1 MSKEGS
7 DGPNGVAHPICAPCS
22 LQAQQQQQPAAGGSQ
37 PAGGNG
43 LDSLLAGVEEAV
55 GQARRQAQAA
65 QADAAYWRQQFEQ
78 ERRLREQQEE
88 QLQQQQQQQEQQ
100 LAWLDA
106 AAAAVAGSP
115 PASPPTSPRAAHAR
129 QLSADERSV
138 SVRTAV
144 VAARTAAGVPRRH
157 TAPALRAPGTLSS
170 PELLSQLSSTAS
182 HLEALRQELERDL
195 EAGKAAAG
203 SLALSRLSSLLHAC
217 SFLRDASAA
226 ACSRRVSADMGDEMG
241 QQDSSPCA
249 GDQEVALHDDGAA
262 GVGATAAAAVSVAL
276 AQSWAAAAGAR
287 QASFR
292 HAAAVEGRVRPG
304 KARFK
309 LVAAVPRSYRSN
321 SSRREQA
328 RSDKLAVTGAA
339 GLQMSASASRAS
351 LAGGAAAVATVVEP
365 GSPSM
370 PLKGAL
376 LASGSALVNLAEAEQ
391 DAMDDQQEATW
402 RASGQHLK
410 LQWLSQPTTVL
421 VVFKPVPAVFQ
432 SSVKAVAWLLQ
443 RGLTVYVEPEAW
455 EQLTPGVRE
464 YMANGDHTDSSTSQA
479 AQGGAPSGLPPRP
492 GHTASGTSRL
502 ANGGGP
508 KQGAGG
514 GSALSSMLSSLDSQ
528 DGSEVGMP
536 GLPPLPPAAARPAV
550 RAVDLATQLRTW
562 EPPPCG
568 CPPAVPCEVGHQVD
582 LVITLGGDGTVLWTC
597 GLFRAGAVPPLVP
610 LAMGSLGFMTPFE
623 IGGQLDAVLSRVIS
637 VDRGM
642 PLMLRHRLQ
651 CRVIR
656 GDASSPDLASA
667 AANNAC
673 LEEFVVLNEVVIDRG
688 MTAQLCN
695 LQCFVDNAHVT
706 VVQGDGLIV
715 ATPTGSTAYN
725 LAAGGSMV
733 HPAVPC
739 FLFTP
744 ICPHSLSSRPLV
756 LPEHVTLRIK
766 VPLDSRSSA
775 YCSFD
780 GRSRQELRPGDAVM
794 ISMSQW
800 PAPMVCHLDA
810 SHDWFLSM
818 REGLSWNVRKQQAG
832 RGQ

>member
-1 MSKEGS
+1 M
-7 DGPNGVAHPICAPCS
+7 
-22 LQAQQQQQPAAGGSQ
+22 
-37 PAGGNG
+37 
-43 LDSLLAGVEEAV
+43 
-55 GQARRQAQAA
+55 
-65 QADAAYWRQQFEQ
+65 
-78 ERRLREQQEE
+78 REQHEE
-88 QLQQQQQQQEQQ
+88 QLRDQQQQQQR
-100 LAWLDA
+100 LSWLEA
-106 AAAAVAGSP
+106 AAGAMSASPPGSP
-115 PASPPTSPRAAHAR
+115 PASPPAAPAR
-129 QLSADERSV
+129 QLSAHDRSV
-138 SVRTAV
+138 SVCTAV
-144 VAARTAAGVPRRH
+144 GAARAAAGVSRRH
-157 TAPALRAPGTLSS
+157 TAPALRAPATLSS
-170 PELLSQLSSTAS
+170 PELLSQLSNTAS
-182 HLEALRQELERDL
+182 HLEELRRELERDL
-195 EAGKAAAG
+195 EAGAAADG

-226 ACSRRVSADMGDEMG
+226 ACSRRASVDMADEAG
-241 QQDSSPCA
+241 QRGAPPCA

-292 HAAAVEGRVRPG
+292 HAAAAEGRVRPG

-309 LVAAVPRSYRSN
+309 LVAAVPRSYHGG

-328 RSDKLAVTGAA
+328 RSEKLAA
-339 GLQMSASASRAS
+339 MSASASRAS
-351 LAGGAAAVATVVEP
+351 LASSAATAVVPEN
-365 GSPSM
+365 GSPAM

-376 LASGSALVNLAEAEQ
+376 LASGSALVNLAEAEP

-410 LQWLSQPTTVL
+410 LQWLSQPSTVL

-432 SSVKAVAWLLQ
+432 STVKAVAWLLQ

-455 EQLTPGVRE
+455 EELTPAVRD
-464 YMANGDHTDSSTSQA
+464 YLASSASGSSAQSNGPLA
-479 AQGGAPSGLPPRP
+479 LALRP
-492 GHTASGTSRL
+492 GGPGSATSRL
-502 ANGGGP
+502 ANASSPKRGG
-508 KQGAGG
+508 A
-514 GSALSSMLSSLDSQ
+514 SALSSMLSSLDSQ
-528 DGSEVGMP
+528 DGSEAGPP
-536 GLPPLPPAAARPAV
+536 GLPPLPPAAALPPPST
-550 RAVDLATQLRTW
+550 VDLALQLRTW

-568 CPPAVPCEVGHQVD
+568 CPPAVPCQVGQQVD
-582 LVITLGGDGTVLWTC
+582 LVVTLGGDGTVLWTC
-597 GLFRAGAVPPLVP
+597 GLFRVGAVPPLVP

-637 VDRGM
+637 LDRGM

-651 CRVIR
+651 CRIIR
-656 GDASSPDLASA
+656 GDASNSDLAASA
-667 AANNAC
+667 AANAC

-695 LQCFVDNAHVT
+695 LQCFVDHAHVT

-733 HPAVPC
+733 HPGVPC

-766 VPLDSRSSA
+766 VPVDSRSSA

-780 GRSRQELRPGDAVM
+780 GRSRQELRPGDAVL

-818 REGLSWNVRKQQAG
+818 REGLCWNVRKQQAG